1 MYLAR
6 LQRLKAALA
15 AANLDCAAAI
25 AGPNLYY
32 LTGLSFHLSER
43 PTVGFF
49 PVSGDPVLVA
59 GNLEES
65 KITSGAPYP
74 VRHFVYTDADGPG
87 AAFREAARALLPPL
101 PRTSG
106 EGGQGWGL
114 GVEGRRMRVM
124 ELHLLEESF
133 ANPTVEPA
141 EEIFAALR
149 MTKDEMEIGYM
160 RQAVQIAER
169 ALAATLPKIRAGM
182 TEREV
187 AAELVVQTLRAGSDA
202 DLPFAPI
209 VASGP
214 NAALPHA
221 FVTDR
226 VIQPGDLLTLDWGAA
241 TRGYFA
247 DLTRTFAVGGE
258 IDPELKKI
266 YELVKGA
273 NAAGKAAAR
282 PGVTCASVDAA
293 ARKVIA
299 DGGYGE
305 FFTHR
310 VGHGLGLEGHEDP
323 SMHGRNEMPLEAGM
337 TFTVEP
343 GIYLP
348 GKGGVRIEDD
358 VVVTANGCESLST
371 YPRELQIIGV

>member
-1 MYLAR
+1 MYLTR
-6 LQRLKAALA
+6 LNRLRAALA

-87 AAFREAARALLPPL
+87 AAFREAALALKLSKG
-101 PRTSG
+101 R
-106 EGGQGWGL
+106 L

-133 ANPTVEPA
+133 TNPTVEPA

-149 MTKDEMEIGYM
+149 MTKDGMEIGYM

-187 AAELVVQTLRAGSDA
+187 AAELVVRTLRAGSDA

-247 DLTRTFAVGGE
+247 DLTRTFVVGGAVGGE

-266 YELVKGA
+266 YELVQGA

-305 FFTHR
+305 FFVHR
-310 VGHGLGLEGHEDP
+310 LGHGLGLEGHEDP

-358 VVVTANGCESLST
+358 VVVTADGCESLSA
-371 YPRELQIIGV
+371 YPRELQVIGV

>member
-15 AANLDCAAAI
+15 HANLDCAAAI

-49 PVSGDPVLVA
+49 PLNGDPVLLA
-59 GNLEES
+59 GSLEES
-65 KITSGAPYP
+65 KITAGAPYP
-74 VRHFVYTDADGPG
+74 VRHFVYTDADGPASAFVK
-87 AAFREAARALLPPL
+87 AAQALTRVFARGKA
-101 PRTSG
+101 
-106 EGGQGWGL
+106 QM
-114 GVEGRRMRVM
+114 GVEARRMRVM
-124 ELHLLEESF
+124 ELQFIEEAF
-133 ANPTVEPA
+133 AGLKVEPA
-141 EEIFAALR
+141 EEIFAGLR
-149 MTKDEMEIGYM
+149 MTKDEMEIGHM

-169 ALAATLPKIRAGM
+169 ALAAALPQIRVGM

-202 DLPFAPI
+202 ELPFAPI

-214 NAALPHA
+214 NSALPHA

-226 VIQPGDLLTLDWGAA
+226 ALQAGDLVTLDWGAA

-247 DLTRTFAVGGE
+247 DLTRTFVVGGAGDGE
-258 IDPELKKI
+258 VDPELKKI

-273 NAAGKAAAR
+273 NAAAKAAAR
-282 PGVTCASVDAA
+282 PGVACASVDAA

-299 DGGYGE
+299 EGGYGE

-323 SMHGRNEMPLEAGM
+323 SMHGNNQLRLEAGM

-348 GKGGVRIEDD
+348 GKGGARIEDD
-358 VVVTANGCESLST
+358 VVVTADGCESLST
-371 YPRELQIIGV
+371 YPRELQVIGA

>member
-1 MYLAR
+1 MHLTR
-6 LQRLKAALA
+6 LTRLKAALA
-15 AANLDCAAAI
+15 AAHFDCAAAI

-49 PVSGDPVLVA
+49 PTNGDPVLVA

-87 AAFREAARALLPPL
+87 AAFREAALALKINKA
-101 PRTSG
+101 R
-106 EGGQGWGL
+106 L
-114 GVEGRRMRVM
+114 GVEGRRMRIM

-160 RQAVQIAER
+160 RQAAQIAER
-169 ALAATLPKIRAGM
+169 ALAATLPKVRAGM

-214 NAALPHA
+214 NSALPHA

-226 VIQPGDLLTLDWGAA
+226 VIQAGDLLTLDWGAA

-258 IDPELKKI
+258 IDSELKKI

-273 NAAGKAAAR
+273 NAAGKTAAR

-310 VGHGLGLEGHEDP
+310 VGHGLGLEGHEEP

-358 VVVTANGCESLST
+358 VVVTADGCESLSA
-371 YPRELQIIGV
+371 YPRELQVIGV